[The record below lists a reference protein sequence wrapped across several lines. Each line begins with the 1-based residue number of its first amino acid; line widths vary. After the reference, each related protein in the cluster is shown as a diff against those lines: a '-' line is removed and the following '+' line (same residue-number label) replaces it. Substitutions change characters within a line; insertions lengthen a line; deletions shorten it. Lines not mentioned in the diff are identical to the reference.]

1 MPFCK
6 THRRLTRANHGLL
19 LLAMALWLV
28 GCAGTAGCERAAV
41 PLQTPP
47 APSKPPTYDDQTGAS
62 PAKVP
67 ATPQDLKRLA
77 HRPLDA
83 LTPTPDFWKRP
94 TYPNVPRLT
103 PIDPDR
109 VICREPA
116 HRHGLLVHK
125 VRPGDTLFKISR
137 RYYRTGTHW
146 QLIYS
151 SNSEIMSSP
160 QAVQVGQLLYLPLAP
175 LTRADGSRRGPAHRP
190 DYYVARAGDSLAT
203 IAAFVMGSA
212 GDWQRLAR
220 INRLDEPTHLTAGM
234 RLRIPRSSAP

>member
-1 MPFCK
+1 LPFCK

-175 LTRADGSRRGPAHRP
+175 LTRADGSRRGPGSDWRE
-190 DYYVARAGDSLAT
+190 S
-203 IAAFVMGSA
+203 IASTS
-212 GDWQRLAR
+212 QP
-220 INRLDEPTHLTAGM
+220 I
-234 RLRIPRSSAP
+234 